1 MLERASV
8 DEVRRWLRQR
18 SSDAARRLDLRLLDD
33 AGEVVDRALVRV
45 LTTARRLQRQAEE
58 LLERPEDLQARQ
70 RRALPPAVVDRSS
83 PPSPGAA
90 TPAAAGSTEL
100 DVQASK
106 FDLDRTHEAVEE
118 PRELPWAYGRDRV
131 TAIFV
136 DADRLYAYWEATD
149 PSIEQ
154 ARQRLGSGGP
164 TAWLNLRVYDVSGR
178 LFDGTN
184 AHSYFDQGIDR
195 GDRQWFFEI
204 GRPGS
209 SVVVEF
215 GLKSHEGYFVKIA
228 RSGRIDFPRREPA
241 PAGDVEWL
249 TVRPGTLEVGEPYT
263 EERGARA
270 PAEARGSSP
279 LPSRAEG
286 GEANGNGANH
296 SAVLLPGHEVARRW
310 EWQVVFP
317 GDWWEIRRTLHWE
330 GPVIRTSWEA
340 GPFFVPVELP
350 SRVEEYHTGDAQVLV
365 QDGVTRLIY
374 GPWQVVIRGI
384 DARGQRRLL
393 ATWVMHRSWPA
404 ELGHASRSEWRR
416 VQEGIGGIAEGT
428 TLPGASERVT
438 LGASES
444 ILLGASEMWLG
455 GASEVYLLGASEI
468 RFGGASETLFAAAS
482 EWRLRGASEVLLSGA
497 SELRL
502 RGASEIR
509 LGGASERTVPGASE
523 LRLGGGSEL
532 LVGGASERGL
542 RPASED

>member
-1 MLERASV
+1 MLGRPSV
-8 DEVRRWLRQR
+8 DEIRRWLRQR
-18 SSDAARRLDLRLLDD
+18 SSDAARRFDLRLVDD
-33 AGEVVDRALVRV
+33 AGEVVDRALVR
-45 LTTARRLQRQAEE
+45 LLATARRLQQQAEE
-58 LLERPEDLQARQ
+58 FLERPEDPQARQ
-70 RRALPPAVVDRSS
+70 RRALPSPAADRSL
-83 PPSPGAA
+83 PPSSGGAA
-90 TPAAAGSTEL
+90 PAGAGSAEL

-154 ARQRLGSGGP
+154 ARQRLGAGGP

-195 GDRQWFFEI
+195 SDRQWFFDI

-209 SVVVEF
+209 SVVVEL
-215 GLKSHEGYFVKIA
+215 GLRSHEGYFVKIA

-241 PAGDVEWL
+241 PPGDVEWL

-263 EERGARA
+263 EERGAHA
-270 PAEARGSSP
+270 PAEARGASAS
-279 LPSRAEG
+279 PSRMEGAE
-286 GEANGNGANH
+286 ESGNGANH
-296 SAVLLPGHEVARRW
+296 SAVLLPGHEVTRRW
-310 EWQVVFP
+310 EWQVAFP

-350 SRVEEYHTGDAQVLV
+350 SRVEEYHTGDTQVAV

-384 DARGQRRLL
+384 DARGNRRVL
-393 ATWVMHRSWPA
+393 ATWVMRRSWPA
-404 ELGHASRSEWRR
+404 ELGRASRSEWRR
-416 VQEGIGGIAEGT
+416 VEEGIAEAG
-428 TLPGASERVT
+428 TLPGASERV
-438 LGASES
+438 LFGASES

-502 RGASEIR
+502 RGASETR
-509 LGGASERTVPGASE
+509 LGGASEQIVPGASE

-532 LVGGASERGL
+532 PAGGASERGIP
-542 RPASED
+542 PAREG

>member
-1 MLERASV
+1 MLERPSV
-8 DEVRRWLRQR
+8 DEIRRWLRQR
-18 SSDAARRLDLRLLDD
+18 SSDAARRFDLRLLDD
-33 AGEVVDRALVRV
+33 AGEVVDRALERV
-45 LTTARRLQRQAEE
+45 LATARRLQRHAEE

-70 RRALPPAVVDRSS
+70 RRALPPPAEGRSS
-83 PPSPGAA
+83 PSPSGAA
-90 TPAAAGSTEL
+90 APADAGSTEL

-149 PSIEQ
+149 PAIEQ
-154 ARQRLGSGGP
+154 ARQRLGAGGR

-195 GDRQWFFEI
+195 DDRQWFFDI
-204 GRPGS
+204 GKPGS
-209 SVVVEF
+209 SVVVEL

-241 PAGDVEWL
+241 PPGDVEWL
-249 TVRPGTLEVGEPYT
+249 TVRPGTLEIGEPFT
-263 EERGARA
+263 EERGAPA
-270 PAEARGSSP
+270 PAEARDTSP

-286 GEANGNGANH
+286 EEARGNGANR

-350 SRVEEYHTGDAQVLV
+350 SRVEEYHTGEAQVSV

-384 DARGQRRLL
+384 DARGNRRVL

-404 ELGHASRSEWRR
+404 ELGRASRSEWRQ
-416 VQEGIGGIAEGT
+416 VQEGIGGIGEGA
-428 TLPGASERVT
+428 TLPGASERVA

-502 RGASEIR
+502 RGASEMR
-509 LGGASERTVPGASE
+509 LGGASEQIVPGASE

-532 LVGGASERGL
+532 LAGGASERGL
-542 RPASED
+542 RPASEG